1 MRWELS
7 WFICLLTFEMTFLKF
22 LSTIL
27 SLGHPFFEMNA
38 QLLVEYQP
46 APLIFHQIA
55 MVIEWPFFLNVSFN
69 FRWLFYRNLSFVY
82 YAFIFWMILIKY
94 KVLVKMFYNNSF
106 NITEVIILKIWMFF
120 KRVWLVMFY
129 LLNDFEI
136 WSLVKLFFI
145 RFRLL

>member
-1 MRWELS
+1 MGFVLIYLFTYLRDDILEVPLNDIVFGS
-7 WFICLLTFEMTFLKF
+7 SIFRNECSTFGRIPTCSSDLPPNCHGDRMT
-22 LSTIL
+22 I
-27 SLGHPFFEMNA
+27 
-38 QLLVEYQP
+38 
-46 APLIFHQIA
+46 
-55 MVIEWPFFLNVSFN
+55 FFLNVSFN

-94 KVLVKMFYNNSF
+94 KVLIKMFYNNSF

-136 WSLVKLFFI
+136 WSLVKLSFI
-145 RFRLL
+145 RYRLL